1 MWHQAVL
8 LLQPTPV
15 EAARAENAKATL
27 LLTTAVHR
35 APAPNMYV
43 HRAALRVH
51 PLQAPTVAARQVA
64 AIIETAAQVAQLT
77 GAIRQAAA
85 TTAAAHP
92 QEALRQAQA
101 AAQAATVVEAVAR
114 VLAREVA
121 VVVQAAVAIAHPAVA
136 AVLAVEED
144 KFHTNPNN

>member
-1 MWHQAVL
+1 M
-8 LLQPTPV
+8 PV

-43 HRAALRVH
+43 HRAALHVH
-51 PLQAPTVAARQVA
+51 PHQAPTVVARQVA

-101 AAQAATVVEAVAR
+101 AAQAAATAVEAVAR
-114 VLAREVA
+114 VLAQEVA
-121 VVVQAAVAIAHPAVA
+121 VVVQAAVAIVHQAVA